1 MSGVGIVT
9 TDVLEAELTL
19 LKNQLMEANHE
30 GRAFM
35 ENYLA
40 ARMERLKKLR
50 SRKETLREQIKREEN
65 AIRDLQEKKF
75 SKWWHEVLSNLADK
89 KLDQNLLLLMPE
101 EVANFIGIEFGN
113 RLREAES
120 DLKSENEN
128 DIEGQKNNVRE
139 NHSDDTTASE

>member
-1 MSGVGIVT
+1 
-9 TDVLEAELTL
+9 
-19 LKNQLMEANHE
+19 
-30 GRAFM
+30 M

-120 DLKSENEN
+120 DLKSENEK